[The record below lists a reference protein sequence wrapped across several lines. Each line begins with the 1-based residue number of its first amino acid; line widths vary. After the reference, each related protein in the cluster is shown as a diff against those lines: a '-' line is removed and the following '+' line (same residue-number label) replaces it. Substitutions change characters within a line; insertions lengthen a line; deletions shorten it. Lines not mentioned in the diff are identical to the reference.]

1 MRRLAAIARTIGDTA
16 RVCVLVIPVG
26 LLTGSASALF
36 LHLLEGT
43 TQLNQARPWL
53 LYFLPVA
60 GLALIWLYQKIGQA
74 SARGNDLILE
84 QIDTPSDGV
93 PRRMAPLVLVG
104 TLISHLFGAS
114 VGREGTAV
122 QMGGS
127 LAAAYAKLTHL
138 ASKNLSAILVA
149 GIAGGF
155 GSVFGTPLAGAIFAI
170 EVLVIGR
177 LQLRW
182 LLPALVAS
190 FTAHLTCLKWGAVHA
205 NYAIGE
211 ITTGMDSVLLG
222 KVLLA
227 AIAFGLTARIFVGM
241 SQGMGEAL
249 RRLAPS
255 PYVRVALGGT
265 VLIGLVHLTGG
276 WDYLGLG
283 ATASNPGATT
293 IASAFEPGGA
303 STWSWWWKLVFTA
316 LCLSAGFKGGEVTP
330 LFFIGATLGHIL
342 AVLLGAPVG
351 LFAGLGLVA
360 IFAGAANTPLACFVM
375 GLELFGLAHALP
387 LALACWV
394 AFAVSGR
401 TGIYSAQRQPT

>member
-1 MRRLAAIARTIGDTA
+1 MRGLAAIARTTGDTA
-16 RVCVLVIPVG
+16 RLCVLVIPVG
-26 LLTGSASALF
+26 LITGSASALF
-36 LHLLEGT
+36 LYLLEDT
-43 TQLNQARPWL
+43 SQLNQAHPWL
-53 LYFLPVA
+53 LYFLPLA
-60 GLALIWLYQKIGQA
+60 GLALVWVYQRVGQA
-74 SARGNDLILE
+74 TVRGSDLILE
-84 QIDTPSDGV
+84 QIHRPDDGV

-127 LAAAYAKLTHL
+127 LAATYARLTHL
-138 ASKNLSAILVA
+138 SSKNLRAILVA
-149 GIAGGF
+149 GVAGGF

-177 LQLRW
+177 LQLQW
-182 LLPALVAS
+182 LAPALVAS
-190 FTAHLTCLKWGAVHA
+190 YVAHLTCLKWGADHA
-205 NYAIGE
+205 NYAIGA
-211 ITTGMDSVLLG
+211 ITTGIDSVLLV
-222 KVLLA
+222 KIVLA

-255 PYVRVALGGT
+255 PYLRVALGSI
-265 VLIGLVHLTGG
+265 VLIGLVHLTSG

-283 ATASNPGATT
+283 ATSLNPEATT

-303 STWSWWWKLVFTA
+303 STWSWWWKLLFTA

-330 LFFIGATLGHIL
+330 IFFVGATLGHVL
-342 AVLLGAPVG
+342 AGLLGAPVS

-360 IFAGAANTPLACFVM
+360 LFAGAAHTPLACFVM
-375 GLELFGLAHALP
+375 GLELFGATYALP

-401 TGIYSAQRQPT
+401 TGIYSAQRSPN